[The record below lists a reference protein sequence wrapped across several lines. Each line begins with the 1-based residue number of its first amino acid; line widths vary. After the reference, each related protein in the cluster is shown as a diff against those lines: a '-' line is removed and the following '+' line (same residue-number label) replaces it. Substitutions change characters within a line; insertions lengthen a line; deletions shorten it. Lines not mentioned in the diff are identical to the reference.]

1 MFWSSKLKSSSGD
14 RADAASHRVAGEQN
28 SDPSQCGPAYDRQ
41 LHHPVANTQSVSPDF
56 AEPAGQPCAPHC
68 GKPQG
73 TDDEPHRGKP
83 NLERALNALLL
94 TWARVARPAPGSTA
108 KELAIALCRALQAQP
123 ELIGVRVYEQW
134 INGTICSSARP
145 SAWKGRRPTRA
156 FFTNSKGKC
165 PTNVM
170 TCSSWASRGRPSRP
184 IECLIRTR
192 PWLPLSDEM
201 GKRA

>member
-1 MFWSSKLKSSSGD
+1 MRPATVWQENRTLTHHSVD
-14 RADAASHRVAGEQN
+14 RHMTDSCITRWRIL
-28 SDPSQCGPAYDRQ
+28 SRFP
-41 LHHPVANTQSVSPDF
+41 LIF
-56 AEPAGQPCAPHC
+56 AEPAGQPFAPHC
-68 GKPQG
+68 GKPQR